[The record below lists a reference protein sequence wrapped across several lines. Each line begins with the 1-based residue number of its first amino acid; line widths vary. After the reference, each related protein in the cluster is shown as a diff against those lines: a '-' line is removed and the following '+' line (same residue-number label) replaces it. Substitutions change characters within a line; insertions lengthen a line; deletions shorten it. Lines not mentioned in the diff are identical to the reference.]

1 MSKRGKSVRGSA
13 RRSMAR
19 RAVAAKRAKVRTP
32 AAAATERSKLALL
45 KRELGEALERQA
57 ATAEVLRVIS
67 SSSGDLETVLQ
78 AALQNATRLCDAKF
92 GILWL
97 RDGDAWRFGA
107 LHNAPRKFV
116 EERQRQPVINPPAD
130 TALGRIARTRRVVHI
145 ADVTKE
151 PAHRRGY
158 RPFADLAELGGA
170 RTLVAVPMLKDDEL
184 IGVLSIYRQEVQ
196 RYTDRQIDLLANFA
210 AQAVIAIENTRLLNE
225 LRQRTNDLTESLEQ
239 QTATSEV
246 LKVISSSPGEL
257 GPVFD
262 AMLAN
267 AVRICGANFGVL
279 FRYQDDVWRADA
291 MFNVPPPFAE
301 FWQGGPQRASARTAL
316 GRVLETRRTVHIDDV
331 TQEPAYIQREP
342 VFTAAVD
349 LGGFR
354 TILNVP
360 MINEGQVIG
369 CFAIYRQQVRP
380 FTDKQMELV
389 QNFANQAVIA
399 IENTRLLNELRQRTN
414 DLTEALEQQTATSEV
429 LKVISTSPG
438 DLQPV
443 FQIMLENATRICEA
457 NFGTLFRFDGDKLH
471 LEAHFGTPPR
481 LIEAQRRR
489 GPYKPAPGSILDRVI
504 HAKRVTRTADRAAE
518 SAAGLTATLGGARS
532 LVGVPM
538 LKDGVLIGA
547 IVIYR
552 QEIRP
557 FTDKQVAVVE
567 NFAAQAVIAIENT
580 RLLNEL
586 RQRTDD
592 LSESL
597 EQQTATSEVL
607 RVISS
612 SAGELKPVFESLLE
626 NAVRICGAKFG
637 NLLRYES
644 GVFKVTAVHGAPPE
658 WTELRR
664 KDPVAG
670 SGSNNP
676 LARLARTKTLQHV
689 ADISTE
695 RDYIERAPS
704 IVPLVEIAG
713 ARSLV
718 AVPMLRDNELVGA
731 ITIYRQEVRPFTDKQ
746 IALLQNFAAQA
757 VIAMENARLIT
768 ETREALEQQTATAE
782 VLGVINASPG
792 ELAPVFNAILEKAH
806 LLCGAPQGGLFLGE
820 GELFRAV
827 ATRGM
832 PERFAQRLREGIG
845 PDSPIPRLLVAGERF
860 VHIQDMAAIDHPVAR
875 MAVEVGAA
883 RSLLGVPLRKDDVLF
898 GMIVAGRREVRP
910 FNDKQIAL
918 LENFAAQAVIAIENA
933 RLMTETREALEQQ
946 TATAEVLGSSIHRRA
961 TSSRCSMRYWR
972 RLTNYA
978 GLLSAVC

>member
-32 AAAATERSKLALL
+32 AAATTERSKLALL

-107 LHNAPRKFV
+107 MHNAPRKFV

-196 RYTDRQIDLLANFA
+196 RFTDRQIDLLANFA
-210 AQAVIAIENTRLLNE
+210 A
-225 LRQRTNDLTESLEQ
+225 
-239 QTATSEV
+239 
-246 LKVISSSPGEL
+246 
-257 GPVFD
+257 
-262 AMLAN
+262 
-267 AVRICGANFGVL
+267 
-279 FRYQDDVWRADA
+279 
-291 MFNVPPPFAE
+291 
-301 FWQGGPQRASARTAL
+301 
-316 GRVLETRRTVHIDDV
+316 
-331 TQEPAYIQREP
+331 
-342 VFTAAVD
+342 
-349 LGGFR
+349 
-354 TILNVP
+354 
-360 MINEGQVIG
+360 
-369 CFAIYRQQVRP
+369 
-380 FTDKQMELV
+380 
-389 QNFANQAVIA
+389 QAVIA

-518 SAAGLTATLGGARS
+518 FAAGLTATLGGARS

-592 LSESL
+592 LTELL

-757 VIAMENARLIT
+757 VIAIENTRLLNELRQRT
-768 ETREALEQQTATAE
+768 DDLSESLEQQTATADVLKVISRSTFDLQTVLETLADSAGRLCQAENVQFFLRDGE
-782 VLGVINASPG
+782 VFRLAAHNGFSLEYQEYVKSHPIAPGRGTVVARTALEMAPVHIPDALADPEYTYHEGRRLGGYRGMLGVP
-792 ELAPVFNAILEKAH
+792 L
-806 LLCGAPQGGLFLGE
+806 
-820 GELFRAV
+820 
-827 ATRGM
+827 
-832 PERFAQRLREGIG
+832 LREGIC
-845 PDSPIPRLLVAGERF
+845 
-860 VHIQDMAAIDHPVAR
+860 
-875 MAVEVGAA
+875 
-883 RSLLGVPLRKDDVLF
+883 LGVMAMTR
-898 GMIVAGRREVRP
+898 AEARP
-910 FNDKQIAL
+910 FTTNQIDL
-918 LENFAAQAVIAIENA
+918 VTTFANQAMIAIENV
-933 RLMTETREALEQQ
+933 RLFNAERTRAGEL
-946 TATAEVLGSSIHRRA
+946 SNCW
-961 TSSRCSMRYWR
+961 SSRRRPARCSKLFRARPASLILFSGACWRTRYEFARQNSASCTGTTVRPTGQSHCSTCRANSRNFTGNAVRSRRRRDPVLITWR
-972 RLTNYA
+972 RQKGSCARPTPRPSRFRAPQSRSVARGRWSVCRCSRTTN
-978 GLLSAVC
+978 